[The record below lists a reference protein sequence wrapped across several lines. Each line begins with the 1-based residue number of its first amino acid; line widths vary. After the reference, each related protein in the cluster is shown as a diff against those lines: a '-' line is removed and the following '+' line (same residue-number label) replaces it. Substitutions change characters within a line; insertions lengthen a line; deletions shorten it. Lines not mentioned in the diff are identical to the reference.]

1 MKVSRRLRYAVP
13 AALVLVIGTAGAA
26 SANTNLINGGVGT
39 GTAAQN
45 FQYTATWDYWS
56 VTAII
61 PTTTSNYDLYLD
73 TSAGAYLGASTYGAG
88 LTDFM
93 AVDSNT
99 GTRSVPQTY
108 DPEVTDAKTGQF
120 SIQSDFGATE
130 VQINTPTHQGTTGF
144 SDPDITYMNLNSND
158 VVSISDIYLTAGE
171 SFWAVSPSDANELYL
186 LEADPSYSSTWVQS
200 RAIATIRQHTKVID
214 NCTLYTASITG
225 WHALVLVDDTQPVN
239 TSPQQGMAI
248 GLHAYDP
255 TQPNYCPLADF
266 PAATPAP

>member
-1 MKVSRRLRYAVP
+1 MKVSRRLRYAGP
-13 AALVLVIGTAGAA
+13 AALVLVIATAQAA
-26 SANTNLINGGVGT
+26 SANTNLLNGAVVT
-39 GTAAQN
+39 STVAQN

-61 PTTTSNYDLYLD
+61 PTATSNYELYLYS
-73 TSAGAYLGASTYGAG
+73 SAGAYLGASTYGAG

-99 GTRSVPQTY
+99 GTRGVPQTY
-108 DPEVTDAKTGQF
+108 DPEVTDAKTGQYA
-120 SIQSDFGATE
+120 IQSDFGDSE
-130 VQINTPTHQGTTGF
+130 VRINTPTHQGTTGF
-144 SDPDITYMNLNSND
+144 SDPDITYMTLDSND
-158 VVSISDIYLTAGE
+158 VVSISDVYLTAGE
-171 SFWAVSPSDANELYL
+171 SFWAATPTDANELYL

-225 WHALVLVDDTQPVN
+225 WHALVLVDDAQPVN
-239 TSPQQGMAI
+239 TNPQQGIGI
-248 GLHAYDP
+248 GLHAYDA
-255 TQPNYCPLADF
+255 TQPNYCPMADF

>member
-1 MKVSRRLRYAVP
+1 MKVSRRLRYVG
-13 AALVLVIGTAGAA
+13 AALVLVAATAQTA
-26 SANTNLINGGVGT
+26 SANTALANGGVST

-45 FQYTATWDYWS
+45 YQYTATWDYWS

-61 PTTTSNYDLYLD
+61 PTTTSNYELYLYN
-73 TSAGAYLGASTYGAG
+73 SAGTYLGASTYGAG
-88 LTDFM
+88 YTDFM

-99 GTRSVPQTY
+99 GTESVPQTY
-108 DPEVTDAKTGQF
+108 DPEVTDAKTGKY
-120 SIQSDFGATE
+120 SIQADYGTSE
-130 VQINTPTHQGTTGF
+130 VQIKTPTHQGTTGF
-144 SDPDITYMNLNSND
+144 SDPDISFIALDSDD
-158 VVSISDIYLTAGE
+158 VVSISDVYLTAGE

-225 WHALVLVDDTQPVN
+225 WHALVLVDDAQPVN
-239 TSPQQGMAI
+239 TSPQQGIAI

-255 TQPNYCPLADF
+255 TQPNYCPIADF